1 MTRSI
6 SNMTLVDLNTGFSD
20 GSLSPLA
27 VAEASLDRAA
37 KRSDLNVFVATATPE
52 NVLSLAQ
59 ASEQRWRNK
68 ASLGPLD
75 GVPLTV
81 KDAIY
86 TEEWPTLMGSNAV
99 NPQKTLRENA
109 PAVSRVLEQ
118 GAIILGKTTTPE
130 FGWKAVTDSPLTGIT
145 RNPWN
150 TALTPGG
157 SSGGSAAA
165 LAAGIGHTAIGTDA
179 GGSVR
184 IPGAFCG
191 LVALKATRGRIA
203 AYPPSGL
210 WTLGHIGPMCL
221 TVLDISLML
230 SIMAQP
236 DARDWNGAFPDL
248 SLQAWNVLDNPL
260 KGMRIAYSPTFGYAK
275 VQPDI
280 AETVAA
286 AVRVFASLG
295 AEIEQIDAPFPNPT
309 PAFRTLF
316 AAGLAH
322 AARHMSAEQRAHF
335 EPGYA
340 AMIAVGEKITRT
352 EFMEASEVSMT
363 LSRQMRLFHQTY
375 PILLSPT
382 VAVAPFQAG
391 VLSPQDY
398 DPDDWLSW
406 SPFTYPFNMTG
417 QPALTVPCGL
427 TGEGL
432 PVGLQMV
439 GTHFSE
445 KLLLS
450 AAHAF
455 EKANAHPAGRAPH

>member
-1 MTRSI
+1 
-6 SNMTLVDLNTGFSD
+6 
-20 GSLSPLA
+20 
-27 VAEASLDRAA
+27 
-37 KRSDLNVFVATATPE
+37 
-52 NVLSLAQ
+52 
-59 ASEQRWRNK
+59 
-68 ASLGPLD
+68 
-75 GVPLTV
+75 
-81 KDAIY
+81 
-86 TEEWPTLMGSNAV
+86 
-99 NPQKTLRENA
+99 
-109 PAVSRVLEQ
+109 
-118 GAIILGKTTTPE
+118 
-130 FGWKAVTDSPLTGIT
+130 
-145 RNPWN
+145 
-150 TALTPGG
+150 
-157 SSGGSAAA
+157 
-165 LAAGIGHTAIGTDA
+165 
-179 GGSVR
+179 
-184 IPGAFCG
+184 
-191 LVALKATRGRIA
+191 
-203 AYPPSGL
+203 
-210 WTLGHIGPMCL
+210 
-221 TVLDISLML
+221 
-230 SIMAQP
+230 
-236 DARDWNGAFPDL
+236 
-248 SLQAWNVLDNPL
+248 
-260 KGMRIAYSPTFGYAK
+260 MRIAYSPTFGYAK

-432 PVGLQMV
+432 PVGLQW
-439 GTHFSE
+439 SE
-445 KLLLS
+445 RISPKSCCCRPLMRL
-450 AAHAF
+450 
-455 EKANAHPAGRAPH
+455 KRPTRIRRVVPHTDSLTRHHTR

>member
-1 MTRSI
+1 MRSI
-6 SNMTLVDLNTGFSD
+6 
-20 GSLSPLA
+20 A
-27 VAEASLDRAA
+27 
-37 KRSDLNVFVATATPE
+37 
-52 NVLSLAQ
+52 
-59 ASEQRWRNK
+59 
-68 ASLGPLD
+68 
-75 GVPLTV
+75 
-81 KDAIY
+81 
-86 TEEWPTLMGSNAV
+86 
-99 NPQKTLRENA
+99 
-109 PAVSRVLEQ
+109 EQ
-118 GAIILGKTTTPE
+118 GDTAAAPG
-130 FGWKAVTDSPLTGIT
+130 FHGIT
-145 RNPWN
+145 IEQ
-150 TALTPGG
+150 TPFIDFIGAFEDFLQFRVPADIG
-157 SSGGSAAA
+157 SSQ
-165 LAAGIGHTAIGTDA
+165 
-179 GGSVR
+179 
-184 IPGAFCG
+184 
-191 LVALKATRGRIA
+191 
-203 AYPPSGL
+203 
-210 WTLGHIGPMCL
+210 MCL
-221 TVLDISLML
+221 TVLDTSLML
-230 SIMAQP
+230 SIMVQP
-236 DARDWNGAFPDL
+236 DARDWNGAFPDP

-260 KGMRIAYSPTFGYAK
+260 KGMKIAYSPTYGYAR

-286 AVRVFASLG
+286 AVKVFASLG

-322 AARHMSAEQRAHF
+322 AARHMSAGQRAHF
-335 EPGYA
+335 ESGYA
-340 AMIAVGEKITRT
+340 AIIAAGEKISRT
-352 EFMEASEVSMT
+352 EFMEASETSMT

-391 VLSPQDY
+391 VLSPQGY

-427 TGEGL
+427 TSKGL

-455 EKANAHPAGRAPH
+455 ERANPHRMGRTPH

>member
-6 SNMTLVDLNTGFSD
+6 ANLTLVDLNAGFRD
-20 GSLSPLA
+20 GSLSPVA
-27 VAEASLDRAA
+27 VAEASLARAA
-37 KRSDLNVFVATATPE
+37 ERSDLNVFVATATPE
-52 NVLSLAQ
+52 KVHSLAQ
-59 ASEQRWRNK
+59 ASERRWRNK
-68 ASLGPLD
+68 APLGPLD

-86 TEEWPTLMGSNAV
+86 TQDWPTLMGSNAV
-99 NPQKTLRENA
+99 DPAKTLRENA

-150 TALTPGG
+150 PTLTPGG

-165 LAAGIGHTAIGTDA
+165 LAAGIGHAAIGTDA

-221 TVLDISLML
+221 TVPDTSLML
-230 SIMAQP
+230 SAMAQA
-236 DARDWNGAFPDL
+236 DARDWNGAFPDP
-248 SLQAWNVLDNPL
+248 SLQAWGVLDNPL
-260 KGMRIAYSPTFGYAK
+260 KGMKIAYSPTFGYAT
-275 VQPDI
+275 VQPEI

-286 AVRVFASLG
+286 AVKVFASLG

-322 AARHMSAEQRAHF
+322 AARNMSAEQRAQF

-340 AMIAVGEKITRT
+340 AIIATGEKIGRT
-352 EFMEASEVSMT
+352 EFMEASEISMT

-391 VLSPQDY
+391 ILSPKGY

-427 TGEGL
+427 TSANL
-432 PVGLQMV
+432 PIGLQMV

-450 AAHAF
+450 AARAF
-455 EKANAHPAGRAPH
+455 EIANPNRVGRAPH